1 MEKKIEYTSYVYGS
15 SPSSYTTELTVTEID
30 NINRN
35 YTVKGIRYWDDP
47 ELEVN
52 IIEQSVHFNI
62 DENGSVIDSSGS
74 NNSDESLPD
83 EDEGVD
89 ELAFKVYLDYIA
101 TIKK

>member
-35 YTVKGIRYWDDP
+35 YTVRGIRYWDDS

-52 IIEQSVHFNI
+52 IIEQSVHFDV
-62 DENGSVIDSSGS
+62 DETGFVIGGSGS
-74 NNSDESLPD
+74 NNSEESLPE
-83 EDEGVD
+83 EDEGVG
-89 ELAFKVYLDYIA
+89 ELAHQVYLDYLE

>member
-15 SPSSYTTELTVTEID
+15 SPYSYTTELTVTEID

-35 YTVKGIRYWDDP
+35 YTVRGIRYWDDT
-47 ELEVN
+47 EMEVN
-52 IIEQSVHFNI
+52 IIEQSVHFEI
-62 DENGSVIDSSGS
+62 DDKGIVIGSSGS
-74 NNSDESLPD
+74 NNSEESLPD

-89 ELAFKVYLDYIA
+89 ELAHQIYLE